1 MGEPGHDDAPPAPRG
16 ARSEAEVRWGEA
28 RRFLADRLR
37 RELHGRDAD
46 SVDDLTQEAL
56 ARLLRS
62 VRRDGALNLEALM
75 TAIARRT
82 AIDHVR
88 RRIRWSRLVESVP
101 DPADPPGAVAPAPAG
116 PPEDSLERLRFVVLE
131 YFAANSPGCHE
142 LARAYF
148 ERRDWRRVAG
158 DLGRSHDAVRRQWSR
173 CVGEL
178 RAEAA
183 RDGGPLMEWAAA
195 EDGEP

>member
-1 MGEPGHDDAPPAPRG
+1 MGEPGPDEAPRSPRG
-16 ARSEAEVRWGEA
+16 ARSEAEVRWTEA

-46 SVDDLTQEAL
+46 SVEDLAQEAL

-82 AIDHVR
+82 AIDHIR
-88 RRIRWSRLVESVP
+88 RRSRWARLVESVP
-101 DPADPPGAVAPAPAG
+101 DPDDAPGAAVALPG
-116 PPEDSLERLRFVVLE
+116 PPDDSLERLRFVVLE
-131 YFAANSPGCHE
+131 YFAADSPGCLE

-148 ERRDWRRVAG
+148 ERRDWKRVAES
-158 DLGRSHDAVRRQWSR
+158 LGRGHDAVRRQWSR
-173 CVGEL
+173 CVDEL
-178 RAEAA
+178 RALAA
-183 RDGGPLMEWAAA
+183 RDGGPLMEWTA
-195 EDGEP
+195 EEGGER